1 MTLTYFQVS
10 SSIGIDQFVRL
21 TQWSEKRTVID
32 GEKDLC
38 MTTSALNVD
47 VTLTWGGDIFYGK
60 FNSVSKTEP
69 ITNAKVT

>member
-47 VTLTWGGDIFYGK
+47 VTLT
-60 FNSVSKTEP
+60 
-69 ITNAKVT
+69 